1 MAEINKTSSKRKFLH
16 GFCADFQ
23 GCFEVLKHPISPLK
37 RLVLPFTKSG
47 FSPKRYLYVQPRT
60 QSTPPPHHLRKTN
73 TQFSFLPIKSA
84 APRFFC
90 LLVAKNLHFSNRSMV
105 QRQGTI
111 GTCSSP
117 RRNDDDALTRGGTLL
132 QGPRVTCGKATRAT
146 S

>member
-1 MAEINKTSSKRKFLH
+1 MPTSRVVLR
-16 GFCADFQ
+16 
-23 GCFEVLKHPISPLK
+23 CFEAPRKTAKPLSPAFK
-37 RLVLPFTKSG
+37 PKAFQVK
-47 FSPKRYLYVQPRT
+47 PKRYPY
-60 QSTPPPHHLRKTN
+60 STKHAVDSAPHHLKKTN